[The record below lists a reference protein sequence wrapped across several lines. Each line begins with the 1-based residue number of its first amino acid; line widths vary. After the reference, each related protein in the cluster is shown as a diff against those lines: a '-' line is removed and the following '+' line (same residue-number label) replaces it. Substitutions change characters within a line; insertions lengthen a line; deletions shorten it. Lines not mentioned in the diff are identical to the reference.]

1 MRTGLIVFQVILSI
15 LLALTILVQ
24 QRGSG
29 MGVAISG
36 GSGGGGFYS
45 SKRGAEKFLEIATI
59 VLGILFVLNALA
71 FLFV

>member
-1 MRTGLIVFQVILSI
+1 MKTALLAFQVILSI
-15 LLALTILVQ
+15 LLAITILIQ

-29 MGVAISG
+29 LGVAIG
-36 GSGGGGFYS
+36 GAGGGGFHT